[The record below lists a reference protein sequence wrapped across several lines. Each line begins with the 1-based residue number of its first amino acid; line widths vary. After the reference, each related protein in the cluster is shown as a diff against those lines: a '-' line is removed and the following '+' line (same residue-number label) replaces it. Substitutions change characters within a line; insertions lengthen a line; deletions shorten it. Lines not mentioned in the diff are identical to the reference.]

1 MQTYKGLDPVQQPH
15 TEEGVDT
22 EVGVET
28 HRKGVAP
35 HSEKGVHYLRVQAKT
50 WAEAEEDP
58 TLLPDI
64 WCHLGVRPMLLRTFA
79 DDIC

>member
-35 HSEKGVHYLRVQAKT
+35 HSEKGVHYLRVQAKHGQRQKKIQPCSQT
-50 WAEAEEDP
+50 FGVIWECDP
-58 TLLPDI
+58 
-64 WCHLGVRPMLLRTFA
+64 C
-79 DDIC
+79 C